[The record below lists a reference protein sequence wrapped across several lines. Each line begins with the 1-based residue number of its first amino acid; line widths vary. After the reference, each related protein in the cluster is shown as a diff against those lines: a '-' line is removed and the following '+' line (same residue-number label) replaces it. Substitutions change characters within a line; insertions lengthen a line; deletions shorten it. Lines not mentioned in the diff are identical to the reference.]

1 METTPDT
8 LLRRAVHHHLPSLEI
23 RDADIRMTPAGI
35 EWSPK
40 GLRMV
45 RAYLSHDA
53 TGSIRPHAASW
64 RLYLVW
70 NLPPMRGR
78 DERTRAQSN
87 WWDDAPDAAD
97 IAALIREVL

>member
-8 LLRRAVHHHLPSLEI
+8 LLRRAVQHHLSMDV
-23 RDADIRMTPAGI
+23 RDVDVRMTPAGI

-64 RLYLVW
+64 RLYVVW
-70 NLPPMRGR
+70 TLPPMRGR
-78 DERTRAQSN
+78 DERTRARSS
-87 WWDDAPDAAD
+87 WWDDAPDAAE